1 MDIRCPSC
9 SKLFRVADE
18 KISGKGIRFKC
29 SKCAEVITI
38 TKDDFEMDL
47 LAREDEVTGPVP
59 RQPSRPAARPSPP
72 TAPEPTLKPVPPQPI
87 PYPEPEAREY
97 QPPQEQDIPPA
108 ALSDFDFNE
117 PHAAAAAAAHPEE
130 GFGGQDFSFNV
141 EPEQDAV
148 PEVEISPEAAAEA
161 EAALQFPD
169 DLISEPTRKPVFGM
183 SSASEPATDEE
194 PVQEPAPDDGQM
206 PGPEFDSEPVPAPVP
221 EINFDAQIVPPEPP
235 KTGPVFTPPPRP
247 RPAPEKQ
254 AEAEIDLGAALRIP
268 QDSSSDEESFGDLQK
283 PTLSASLVGDATR
296 QTGPAKDDIH
306 PLASGNATGAVAGLG
321 CALPFA
327 ALMML
332 GSGMIVKFIPSVA
345 DLPFFHLVVL
355 VGTGII
361 TMGVV
366 IGLLLSIIQA
376 LAGKKL
382 FFLANILIGT
392 VFGAGFAV
400 GKSVVVSLV
409 SGTSLNL
416 QQITSGGA
424 NAAAFSFAISVLVVI
439 ARRIMVN
446 DREETF
452 SANLSG
458 MQKTAIAVSLL
469 IVLGA
474 VYEIGTFAGRIQR
487 SLQENKERPHGTAPL
502 ALVTAEGLQVINA
515 HAYFDPTTGDLV
527 ITGSVQ
533 NTTDKPKAGWYLVT
547 EVRDARET
555 VLATVKMLNG
565 IQRYTDKE
573 REILIKRG
581 AKAEDLQKMS
591 ASREGMVPARGS
603 VNFELRIINP
613 PAGSAGFLPALR
625 AFDLATLGDVT
636 QESTGRK

>member
-47 LAREDEVTGPVP
+47 LAREDEVTEPVP
-59 RQPSRPAARPSPP
+59 QQPSGPARRPLPP
-72 TAPEPTLKPVPPQPI
+72 TAPEPTIKPVQPQPI
-87 PYPEPEAREY
+87 PSPEPEAREY

-108 ALSDFDFNE
+108 VLSDFDFNE
-117 PHAAAAAAAHPEE
+117 PHAAAMSAAHPEE
-130 GFGGQDFSFNV
+130 GLGGQDFSFNV
-141 EPEQDAV
+141 EPEQEAV

-183 SSASEPATDEE
+183 PSASEPVADEE
-194 PVQEPAPDDGQM
+194 PVQEPEPK
-206 PGPEFDSEPVPAPVP
+206 PKPETKPQPSVSQGEM
-221 EINFDAQIVPPEPP
+221 P
-235 KTGPVFTPPPRP
+235 KTGPVFTTPPRSK
-247 RPAPEKQ
+247 PAPEKQ
-254 AEAEIDLGAALRIP
+254 AEEEIDLGAALRIP
-268 QDSSSDEESFGDLQK
+268 QVFSSDKGPSGDSK
-283 PTLSASLVGDATR
+283 KSTLSASSIGDATR
-296 QTGPAKDDIH
+296 QTGPSENDIH

-321 CALPFA
+321 CALPFV

-332 GSGMIVKFIPSVA
+332 GFGMIVKFIPYVA
-345 DLPFFHLVVL
+345 DLPFFHLVAI

-366 IGLLLSIIQA
+366 IGLLLSIMQA

-382 FFLANILIGT
+382 FFLVNILIGT

-409 SGTSLNL
+409 SGTALNL
-416 QQITSGGA
+416 RQILLGGA
-424 NAAAFSFAISVLVVI
+424 NVAAFSFVISVLVVI
-439 ARRIMVN
+439 ARWIMVN
-446 DREETF
+446 EREETF

-458 MQKTAIAVSLL
+458 LQKAGIAVSLL

-474 VYEIGTFAGRIQR
+474 VYETGTFAGKIQR
-487 SLQENKERPHGTAPL
+487 SQQENRERSHGTAPRE
-502 ALVTAEGLQVINA
+502 LVTAEGLQVINA
-515 HAYFDPTTGDLV
+515 HGYFDPATGDLV

-533 NTTDKPKAGWYLVT
+533 NTTDKPKAGWYLET

-565 IQRYTDKE
+565 VQRYTDKD
-573 REILIKRG
+573 REILTKRG

-591 ASREGMVPARGS
+591 AFREGMVPARGN
-603 VNFELRIINP
+603 VNFEVRVMNP

-625 AFDLATLGDVT
+625 AFDLATLGEVT
-636 QESTGRK
+636 QEGSGRK